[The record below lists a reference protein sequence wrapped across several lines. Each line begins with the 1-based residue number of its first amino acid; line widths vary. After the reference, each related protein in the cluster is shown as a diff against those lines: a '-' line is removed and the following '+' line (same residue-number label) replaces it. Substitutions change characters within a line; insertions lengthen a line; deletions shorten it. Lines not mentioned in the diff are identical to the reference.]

1 MTLKNYLFLIALS
14 SFIASSFADDRSVTS
29 LPASSLQDS
38 KNDHTT
44 IEYLQKRSDT
54 TTPAYQ
60 DSEGI
65 FEFHGPNG
73 VNVLKDCTWFQS
85 NTKWRCN
92 NFDTAKEVCIKT
104 CNIPD
109 SPSNVPTAQPSSLTP
124 QIVSAPTDP
133 LFIPWCS
140 DSVAKFDVYSI
151 DRFAGKK
158 GCKWV
163 ARKDK
168 WWRCSMPEVKSNCP
182 STCRYCKCFNN
193 PSRFETPIAN
203 GKRTC
208 NWAKRKHTEKRCSD
222 SHVAANCP
230 LACGECETDGLIVT
244 ANSTVSIPLQGSFP
258 TEDDDELTLF
268 KNALIEAFQSLFLS
282 SAGTILDTI
291 DVQILSI
298 GECAVCNFIVVIR
311 AKFSIA
317 CNPDCQTA
325 LTRLEKR
332 VKTVATNV
340 DGDNGILVLATNIA
354 SYDTSEVATCPGE
367 KSTTETIQIQINET
381 TAVPTAAPT
390 IIPSQIA
397 STTETIQIQIN
408 NATTFPTTAPTV
420 IPSQIASTNQSVQPS
435 KKTSKEPTL
444 PPTKTPTRH
453 PTRSP
458 TTKPSQVPSLI
469 PSSVPSLVPSAN
481 PSLTQSIMPSL

>member
-1 MTLKNYLFLIALS
+1 
-14 SFIASSFADDRSVTS
+14 
-29 LPASSLQDS
+29 
-38 KNDHTT
+38 
-44 IEYLQKRSDT
+44 
-54 TTPAYQ
+54 
-60 DSEGI
+60 
-65 FEFHGPNG
+65 
-73 VNVLKDCTWFQS
+73 
-85 NTKWRCN
+85 
-92 NFDTAKEVCIKT
+92 
-104 CNIPD
+104 
-109 SPSNVPTAQPSSLTP
+109 
-124 QIVSAPTDP
+124 
-133 LFIPWCS
+133 
-140 DSVAKFDVYSI
+140 
-151 DRFAGKK
+151 
-158 GCKWV
+158 
-163 ARKDK
+163 
-168 WWRCSMPEVKSNCP
+168 MPEVKSNCP

>member
-1 MTLKNYLFLIALS
+1 
-14 SFIASSFADDRSVTS
+14 
-29 LPASSLQDS
+29 
-38 KNDHTT
+38 
-44 IEYLQKRSDT
+44 
-54 TTPAYQ
+54 
-60 DSEGI
+60 
-65 FEFHGPNG
+65 
-73 VNVLKDCTWFQS
+73 
-85 NTKWRCN
+85 
-92 NFDTAKEVCIKT
+92 
-104 CNIPD
+104 
-109 SPSNVPTAQPSSLTP
+109 
-124 QIVSAPTDP
+124 
-133 LFIPWCS
+133 
-140 DSVAKFDVYSI
+140 
-151 DRFAGKK
+151 
-158 GCKWV
+158 
-163 ARKDK
+163 
-168 WWRCSMPEVKSNCP
+168 MPEVKSNCP

-397 STTETIQIQIN
+397 ST
-408 NATTFPTTAPTV
+408 
-420 IPSQIASTNQSVQPS
+420 NQSEQPS